1 VRQQKVSGMVDIRTD
16 TGSVMKGASRLNLR
30 GRTLIVTGASRGIG
44 RALTSELA
52 QNGVN
57 LVLNAR
63 SEALL
68 QEVATA
74 AREKGVQASIVIG
87 DAALASNARKMVK
100 AAVDIGEFVGFIHN
114 AGIAHPGPF
123 LYELSEAKFED
134 VWRSNVLAGYQI
146 ARFSYPKLRRKKSGL
161 AVFLGSGAA
170 EMNMQGIGAYCLSK
184 AAEEHLARQL
194 ASEAPEITCFV
205 YRPLPVD
212 TDMQKSAREAKGRG
226 AKVLHHAFG
235 ELKERGLLT
244 PEAAARALVQIIQRD
259 PHRFHGK
266 IATYKDGL

>member
-1 VRQQKVSGMVDIRTD
+1 LD
-16 TGSVMKGASRLNLR
+16 LR
-30 GRTLIVTGASRGIG
+30 GKTLIVTGASKGIG
-44 RALTSELA
+44 RALASELA

-68 QEVATA
+68 EEVAND
-74 AREKGVQASIVIG
+74 AREKGVQALAVIG
-87 DAALASNARKMVK
+87 DAALANNARKMVE
-100 AAVDIGEFVGFIHN
+100 AAVGIGEFLGFIHN

-123 LYELSEAKFED
+123 LYELPEAKFED

-146 ARFSYPKLRRKKSGL
+146 ARFSYPELRRRKSGL
-161 AVFLGSGAA
+161 AVFFGSGAA
-170 EMNMQGIGAYCLSK
+170 EMYLEGIGAYCLSK

-194 ASEAPEITCFV
+194 AAEAPEITCFV

-212 TDMQKSAREAKGRG
+212 TDMQKSGREAKGSG
-226 AKVLHHAFG
+226 AKVLHAVFG
-235 ELKERGLLT
+235 DLKKRGLLT

-259 PHRFHGK
+259 PRSFHGK
-266 IATYKDGL
+266 IATYKDGS